1 MSSHITKRELYS
13 PSNYLFG
20 TSEYTDKAIERIKQ
34 AYDFSQRLNLGKLYV
49 CFSGGKDS
57 VALYGVCKLAFG
69 DSLLDCCEFHY
80 NVTGIDHPELV
91 YFIREHFSFVQR
103 DMYSKSMWQ
112 LILEKKMPPTRL
124 ARYCCAE
131 LKEHGGE
138 GRFCLTGVRWA
149 ESLRRANN
157 RGEFESD
164 GKILNA
170 DNSDDRR
177 LLEHC
182 IPKRKHICNP
192 IVDWTDEM
200 VWRFIIEQEL
210 PYCDLYDKGY
220 KRLGCIGCPMDT
232 HREKILEDYPK
243 FKEQYLRTFKK
254 MLNIRYEK
262 DLDTSWS
269 NEQEVYEWWLER

>member
-1 MSSHITKRELYS
+1 MSSHITKIELYS

-20 TSEYTDKAIERIKQ
+20 TSEYTDKAIERVKQ

-57 VALYGVCKLAFG
+57 VALYGVCKLAFV

-91 YFIREHFSFVQR
+91 YFIKKYFPFVQR
-103 DMYSKSMWQ
+103 DMYNKSMWQ

-124 ARYCCAE
+124 ARYCCAK

-149 ESLRRANN
+149 ESSRRANN

-210 PYCDLYDKGY
+210 PYCNLYDKGY
-220 KRLGCIGCPMDT
+220 NRLGCIGCPMDT
-232 HREKILEDYPK
+232 HREQTLEDYPK
-243 FKEQYLRTFKK
+243 FKEQYMRTFKK
-254 MLNIRYEK
+254 MLNIRHEK
-262 DLDTSWS
+262 CLDTSWT

>member
-1 MSSHITKRELYS
+1 MSNHITKRQLYS
-13 PSNYLFG
+13 PSNYLF
-20 TSEYTDKAIERIKQ
+20 SVDEYTDKAIERVKQ
-34 AYDFSQRLNLGKLYV
+34 AYDFSQMLNLGKLYV

-57 VALYGVCKLAFG
+57 VALYGICKLAFG
-69 DSLLDCCEFHY
+69 NDLFDKCDFEY

-91 YFIREHFSFVQR
+91 HFIKQQYPFVHR
-103 DMYSKSMWQ
+103 NLYKKSMWQ
-112 LILEKKMPPTRL
+112 LILDKGMPPTRL
-124 ARYCCAE
+124 MRYCCQE

-138 GRFCLTGVRWA
+138 GRFCLTGVRWE
-149 ESLRRANN
+149 ESSRRANH

-192 IVDWTDEM
+192 SVDWTYEM
-200 VWRFIIEQEL
+200 VWRFIIDKNL

-220 KRLGCIGCPMDT
+220 ERLGCIGCPMDT
-232 HREKILEDYPK
+232 HKKEVLEAYPK
-243 FKEQYLRTFKK
+243 YKAQYLRTFKK
-254 MLNIRYEK
+254 MLNIREQK
-262 DLDTSWS
+262 GLKTSWN
-269 NEQEVYEWWLER
+269 NEQEVYDWW

>member
-1 MSSHITKRELYS
+1 MYS

-20 TSEYTDKAIERIKQ
+20 IEEYTDKAIERVKE
-34 AYDFSQRLNLGKLYV
+34 AYSFSQRLGLGKLYI

-57 VALYGVCKLAFG
+57 VALYGICKEAFG
-69 DSLLDCCEFHY
+69 DDLLNCCEFHY

-91 YFIREHFSFVQR
+91 YFIKKNFPFIQR
-103 DMYSKSMWQ
+103 DLYQKSMWQ
-112 LILEKKMPPTRL
+112 LMLEKGMPPTRL
-124 ARYCCAE
+124 MRYCCKE
-131 LKEHGGE
+131 LKERGGE

-149 ESLRRANN
+149 ESSKRANN

-182 IPKRKHICNP
+182 IPKRKHIYNP

-200 VWRFIIEQEL
+200 VWRFIINKGL
-210 PYCDLYDKGY
+210 PYCELYDKGY
-220 KRLGCIGCPMDT
+220 ERLGCIGCPMDT
-232 HREKILEDYPK
+232 HRKDVLEAYPK

-254 MLNIRYEK
+254 MLKTRKEK
-262 DLDTSWS
+262 GLKTSWE
-269 NEQEVYEWWLER
+269 NEYELYNWWVN